1 MITKKL
7 KKKAVNYYC
16 KSCDYNTSDKHDFK
30 RHKMTRKHL
39 KMENGN
45 KKTGSV
51 ENMCENCGKQYKHRS
66 GLSRHKKK
74 CIKVETEDVEN
85 WKKLEKKRVTK
96 KTEKKKITKK
106 PKKIDEKNENSDIY
120 KLNETYSGDEKFILC
135 K

>member
-16 KSCDYNTSDKHDFK
+16 KSCDYNTSDKNDFK
-30 RHKMTRKHL
+30 RHKLTRKHL

-74 CIKVETEDVEN
+74 CIKIESENVEN

-96 KTEKKKITKK
+96 KTEKKKSYKKTKK
-106 PKKIDEKNENSDIY
+106 NGGKK
-120 KLNETYSGDEKFILC
+120 
-135 K
+135 

>member
-16 KSCDYNTSDKHDFK
+16 KSCDYNTSDKNDFK

-39 KMENGN
+39 KLENGN

-74 CIKVETEDVEN
+74 CMKIEN
-85 WKKLEKKRVTK
+85 
-96 KTEKKKITKK
+96 
-106 PKKIDEKNENSDIY
+106 
-120 KLNETYSGDEKFILC
+120 
-135 K
+135 